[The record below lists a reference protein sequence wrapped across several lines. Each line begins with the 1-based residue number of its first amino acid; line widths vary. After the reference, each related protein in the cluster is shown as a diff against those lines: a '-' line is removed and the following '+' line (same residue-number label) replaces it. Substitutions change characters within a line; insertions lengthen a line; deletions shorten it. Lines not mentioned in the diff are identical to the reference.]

1 MAKPKAMNASCAIQ
15 PAGKQVSRR
24 IGAEQ
29 QYRSEG
35 VWSRQVWQNPWHC
48 VSWGGK
54 NINLEMLEAGFAE
67 VYRGDPAPV
76 QDLAPYWKAEEKTK
90 TAERGMWLQGEKHM
104 SPREWRKLK
113 TR

>member
-1 MAKPKAMNASCAIQ
+1 
-15 PAGKQVSRR
+15 
-24 IGAEQ
+24 
-29 QYRSEG
+29 
-35 VWSRQVWQNPWHC
+35 
-48 VSWGGK
+48 
-54 NINLEMLEAGFAE
+54 MLEAGFAE